1 MILGSGRAPG
11 KVILF
16 GEHAVV
22 YGRPALAVP
31 VTQVQAEAVVEAG
44 EVGAGLTIVA
54 ADLGKT
60 IVVRDA
66 PDDHP
71 LAAAARLTLVKFDL
85 SDPDWRVTLRSTIP
99 IASGMG
105 SGAAVSAAIVR
116 GLAEAATRDQGSGIR
131 SQGTE
136 DRDLPADIGRQ
147 LPASSF
153 ELGVPS
159 FQPADISALV
169 YEVERLHHGTPSGID
184 NTVVVYGQPVYFVRG
199 QPPYTFHIGRPFMLT
214 IADTGIHSPTKIAV
228 GDVRRSWEQE
238 PARFEGLFDRVA
250 VIVEDAHVAI
260 ADGQPDRL
268 GPLMDR
274 NHALLQEMGVSCP
287 ELDALVAAARG
298 AGALGAKLSGAG
310 RGGNMIALVT
320 AETAPRVADALQAAG
335 AADVIVSI
343 VRTSDT

>member
-1 MILGSGRAPG
+1 MASMILGSGRAPG

-44 EVGAGLTIVA
+44 EIGAGLTIVA
-54 ADLGKT
+54 ADLGET
-60 IVVRDA
+60 IAVRDA

-71 LAAAARLTLVKFDL
+71 LAAAARLTLVKFGL
-85 SDPDWRVTLRSTIP
+85 SDPDWSVTVRSTIP

-116 GLAEAATRDQGSGIR
+116 ALAEAANRDQGSGVRGQEVAI
-131 SQGTE
+131 SHQP
-136 DRDLPADIGRQ
+136 PAI
-147 LPASSF
+147 
-153 ELGVPS
+153 PS
-159 FQPADISALV
+159 ADVSALV

-199 QPPYTFHIGRPFMLT
+199 QPPQTFHIGRPFMLA
-214 IADTGIHSPTKIAV
+214 IADTGIRSPTKVAV
-228 GDVRRSWEQE
+228 GDVRRAWERE
-238 PARFEGLFDRVA
+238 PARFDGLFDQVA
-250 VIVEDAHVAI
+250 AIVEDARAAI
-260 ADGQPDRL
+260 ADGQPHKL

-274 NHALLQEMGVSCP
+274 NHALLREIGVSCS
-287 ELDALVAAARG
+287 ELDALVVAARD

-310 RGGNMIALVT
+310 RGGNMIALVS
-320 AETAPRVADALQAAG
+320 AETAPRVAEALRAVG
-335 AADVIVSI
+335 AINVIVSA
-343 VRTSDT
+343 VRAGDT